1 MEDVPLRKTLK
12 KNRKRHIVAMLL
24 SMTLTITTLSVA
36 CLNIFAAGNN
46 TKESNNT
53 EIIDSKNG
61 GGYSITGQLPQVGY
75 TTKIYDASNG
85 MPTSDSM
92 FLLSAKDGHMW
103 IGGYSGVI
111 RYDGS
116 NFERMDTSNGLTSA
130 RAFFEDSKGRIWVG
144 TNDNGVVVIDG
155 DKQTHITYKEGIPSS
170 SIRIFEE
177 DNAGNVYIGTTSG
190 VCYADENLTIHS
202 VSNDLIDKDR
212 ILKLDADSRGKI
224 YGSTSKGVI
233 FTIENQ
239 TVTAAYESSALGY
252 DKIYTLMVDPL
263 NDSNLYIGT
272 EGGNVYYGVFN
283 ANVNDMKR
291 IDASQFGSIQWI
303 AYCCDR
309 VWIASSSKIG
319 YLDGDNLVVHNDIA
333 LSGIEMMT
341 QDYQGNMWI
350 ASSTQG
356 VMKIVSN
363 NFVDIMDTYKL
374 RAGTCNAACI
384 HNGVLYIG
392 MDKGLQLVTL
402 DGQIID
408 NELTRYIGD
417 SRIRCIKEDTVG
429 NVWIATYTDEK
440 GLLCVLPDGS
450 YRSYT
455 KENGLPDNE
464 VRTVYEGTGG
474 DVLVGTNGGLAVIN
488 NGQITRTVGA
498 SEGIKNTVFL
508 AVTQDKDGT
517 IYAGSDGDGIYAIN
531 GSDIKKISRN
541 EGLTSDV
548 VMKIIRDDKREVLWL
563 VTSNSIEYMKDGKV
577 TQVKSFPYNN
587 NYDMYFDG
595 NDNAW
600 ILSSYGLYIIESAKM
615 IDDNVSDYRLY
626 TVESGM
632 PYALTA
638 NSNSYQDGEG
648 NLYMPGR
655 NGVIKVNVNHFFEQ
669 NEKIHVGIGSI
680 TCDGEKVTAN
690 ENGRYEIPSSEGRIQ
705 ITTSIMDYSMLDPL
719 VHVYLEDGP
728 DDGITAPKSKMTTL
742 EYTDLPYGNYKL
754 HIEILDKNTRQV
766 LQDNEF
772 DINKSPRITEI
783 LIFRILFVVLLVVA
797 AGLFVW
803 KLINSTTVRRQ
814 YDEIK
819 AARDEAEKA
828 NSAKTRFLA
837 NMSHEIR
844 TPINTILGMNELTL
858 REDTSGIP
866 RDYADRVVNNSNDIK
881 NASESLL
888 SLVNDLLDM
897 SKFESGKMH
906 LVEQEYSPEEAIRS
920 IATMIR
926 ERSNQKELMFDVVID
941 EVLPKRLYGDVAKI
955 KQVVL
960 NLLTNAVKY
969 TSEGGISFSVTMVAR
984 KKDIATIEFSVKDT
998 GMGIKEEDMD
1008 KLFVA
1013 YERLDE
1019 KKNSAIQGTGL
1030 GLDISRK
1037 LSELMNGEL
1046 TCESTYTEGS
1056 EFILKVDQTIID
1068 DTPIGVFKE
1077 KASDSSEEVYV
1088 PQFIAP
1094 DADILVVDDN
1104 PMNLNVIKGL
1114 LRPTKVFVNTAL
1126 SGEDAL
1132 DKIRDSH
1139 FDIVF
1144 LDHMMPGMDGI
1155 ETLQEIRKI
1164 NNDVPIYALTANSTA
1179 GDEFYVPK
1187 GFNGCLHKPIDTALL
1202 EETIKKHLPENIMI
1216 EPTSEDAVEV
1226 VTTMPDDM
1234 KWIYDTEGINVEEGI
1249 KNSGGISDYIFALEM
1264 FEDTIDENLNV
1275 IRSAYDEENI
1285 RMFTIKVHSL
1295 KSSARIIGA
1304 AKLSAMAQ
1312 KLEDAGNNKD
1322 MEYINDNVG
1331 EFLSDYEAYKSKL
1344 SRMKKA
1350 EDNDDKELIET
1361 EMLEDAYSALSDV
1374 VDQMDLDA
1382 IEMIV
1387 SELDNYKL
1395 PIEDAKRIEDL
1406 KGYMKKIDWDGIES
1420 VIRRDPS

>member
-1 MEDVPLRKTLK
+1 MRKTLR
-12 KNRKRHIVAMLL
+12 KNRKCQLTAALL
-24 SMTLTITTLSVA
+24 AATLTITTLSAV
-36 CLNIFAAGNN
+36 CINIFAAGNDS
-46 TKESNNT
+46 KENST
-53 EIIDSKNG
+53 TAVIDSKNG

-75 TTKIYDASNG
+75 TTKVFDASNG
-85 MPTSDSM
+85 MPTSDAM

-116 NFERMDTSNGLTSA
+116 TFERMDTSNGLTSA

-155 DKQTHITYKEGIPSS
+155 EKQTHITYKDGIPSS

-177 DNAGNVYIGTTSG
+177 DNAGNVFIGTTSG
-190 VCYADENLTIHS
+190 VCYADESLTIHS
-202 VSNDLIDKDR
+202 VSNQLIDKDR
-212 ILKLDADSRGKI
+212 ILKLDADSHGKI

-239 TVTAAYESSALGY
+239 SVTTAYESSALGY
-252 DKIYTLMVDPL
+252 DKIYTLMVDP
-263 NDSNLYIGT
+263 NSDSNLYIGT
-272 EGGNVYYGVFN
+272 EGGNVYYGAFN
-283 ANVNDMKR
+283 ANANDMKR
-291 IDASQFGSIQWI
+291 IEASQLGATQWI

-309 VWIASSSKIG
+309 VWIASSSYIG
-319 YLDGDNLVVHNDIA
+319 YLDGDNLVVLNDIA
-333 LSGIEMMT
+333 LRGIEMMT

-363 NFVDIMDTYKL
+363 NFVDITDKYGL
-374 RAGTCNAACI
+374 RSGTCNAVCI

-392 MDKGLQLVTL
+392 MDKGLQLVSL
-402 DGQIID
+402 DGQIIE

-417 SRIRCIKEDTVG
+417 SRIRCVREDSTG

-450 YRSYT
+450 YRAYT
-455 KENGLPDNE
+455 KDNGLPDNE
-464 VRTVYEGTGG
+464 VRTVYEGAGG
-474 DVLVGTNGGLAVIN
+474 DILVGTNGGLAVIN
-488 NGQITRTVGA
+488 GGNIVRTVGA
-498 SEGIKNTVFL
+498 SDGIKNTVFL
-508 AVTQDKDGT
+508 SVTQDKDGT
-517 IYAGSDGDGIYAIN
+517 IYAGSDGDGIYAIK
-531 GSDIKKISRN
+531 GDEIKKISRN

-548 VMKIIRDDKREVLWL
+548 VMKIIRDDVRGVFWL
-563 VTSNSIEYMKDGKV
+563 VTSNSIEYMKDGVV

-587 NYDMYFDG
+587 NYDIYFDG

-600 ILSSYGLYIIESAKM
+600 ILSSYGLYIIEAAKM
-615 IDDNVSDYRLY
+615 IEDSVTDYRLY

-638 NSNSYQDGEG
+638 NSNSFQDGEG

-669 NEKIHVGIGSI
+669 NEKINVGISSI
-680 TCDGEKVTAN
+680 TCDGERIAADADGK
-690 ENGRYEIPSSEGRIQ
+690 YEIPSSEGRIQ
-705 ITTSIMDYSMLDPL
+705 ITPSIMDYSMLDPL

-728 DDGITAPKSKMTTL
+728 DDGITAPMSKMTTL
-742 EYTDLPYGNYKL
+742 EYTDLPYGSYKL

-766 LQDNEF
+766 IQDNEF
-772 DINKSPRITEI
+772 DINKSARITEI
-783 LIFRILFVVLLVVA
+783 LIVRILFVLLLVVA

-819 AARDEAEKA
+819 AARDEAERA

-866 RDYADRVVNNSNDIK
+866 RDYADTVVNNSNDIK
-881 NASESLL
+881 NASEALL

-920 IATMIR
+920 VVTMIR

-969 TSEGGISFSVTMVAR
+969 TQEGGVSFTVTMIAR
-984 KKDIATIEFSVKDT
+984 KKDIATLTFSVKDT
-998 GMGIKEEDMD
+998 GMGIRKEDMD

-1019 KKNSAIQGTGL
+1019 EKNSAIQGTGL

-1037 LSELMNGEL
+1037 LSELMNGDL
-1046 TCESTYTEGS
+1046 TCESTYSEGS
-1056 EFILKVDQTIID
+1056 EFILKVDQKIID

-1077 KASDSSEEVYV
+1077 RADDASEEAYV

-1155 ETLQEIRKI
+1155 ETLQEIRKF
-1164 NNDVPIYALTANSTA
+1164 NKELPVYALTANSTA

-1187 GFNGCLHKPIDTALL
+1187 GFNGCLHKPIDTDLL

-1216 EPTSEDAVEV
+1216 EPTADDAVEV
-1226 VTTMPDDM
+1226 ITTMPDNM
-1234 KWIYDTEGINVEEGI
+1234 KWIYDTEGIDVEEGI

-1264 FEDTIDENLNV
+1264 FEDSIDENLHV
-1275 IRSAYDEENI
+1275 IRSAYDEENV

-1304 AKLSAMAQ
+1304 TKLSSLAQ

-1322 MEYINDNVG
+1322 MTFINDNVR
-1331 EFLSDYEAYKSKL
+1331 EFLSDYEAFKNKL
-1344 SRMKKA
+1344 ERIKKK
-1350 EDNDDKELIET
+1350 DDNNDDKEPIEPD
-1361 EMLEDAYSALSDV
+1361 MLQDAYSALNDV
-1374 VDQMDLDA
+1374 VEQMDLDA
-1382 IEMIV
+1382 VEMIV
-1387 SELDNYKL
+1387 DELDAYKL
-1395 PIEDAKRIEDL
+1395 PDEDAKRLNEL
-1406 KGYMKKIDWDGIES
+1406 KSCIKKIDWDGIEK
-1420 VIRRDPS
+1420 VIRRDPR